1 MPEIT
6 VRAKSKTYPVY
17 INEFALE
24 TSAKNGQR
32 ALLNFLT
39 CLS

>member
-24 TSAKNGQR
+24 HPRKMDKEP
-32 ALLNFLT
+32 
-39 CLS
+39 C

>member
-24 TSAKNGQR
+24 DIREKWTKSLAK
-32 ALLNFLT
+32 F
-39 CLS
+39 S

>member
-24 TSAKNGQR
+24 
-32 ALLNFLT
+32 
-39 CLS
+39 

>member
-17 INEFALE
+17 INESALE
-24 TSAKNGQR
+24 
-32 ALLNFLT
+32 
-39 CLS
+39 